1 MMMKR
6 SLLTV
11 VALLL
16 MAASAAAAT
25 LEGRIVNGTTGEPA
39 RADRVAL
46 FDVTQASPEPVADA
60 LDVDGSFTLTG
71 IPEAA
76 AAHFRLQVWVGEE
89 EFTQH
94 VTSFDTPMDVF
105 IYEKTNETTGVALLR
120 HHLIFTR
127 DPEHMQVT
135 EFFEF
140 DNRNDPP
147 RVISA
152 DALPMR
158 LELDHDIH
166 GEATASL
173 MGSGAPVQ
181 VNMVPTDEARVMG
194 IASDLQPGATRVVV
208 RYLMHED
215 DRALAWASRSLFATE
230 ERRVFVSPTD
240 IVVEAGE
247 MIPTES
253 TIEDYA
259 AYAGLVSSPGDEWV
273 VSLSGGSAA
282 TAAEDHSSH
291 SEADRASAFTEI
303 VARPNRVTNNR
314 TMILIGL
321 GGVLLLAT
329 VVALGTTQRPAV
341 STADGGGEGRVA
353 VSKIADRYVAG
364 KITREEYEREAARL
378 MKKSGR
384 RAGATPVS

>member
-1 MMMKR
+1 MMKR

-11 VALLL
+11 VALILT
-16 MAASAAAAT
+16 ASSAPAAT

-39 RADRVAL
+39 HADRVAL
-46 FDVTQASPEPVADA
+46 FDVTQTGAEPVAEA
-60 LDVDGSFTLTG
+60 LDIDGSFTLTG

-76 AAHFRLQVWVGEE
+76 AAHFRLQIWTGDK

-94 VTSFDTPMDVF
+94 ITSFDTPMDVF
-105 IYEKTNETTGVALLR
+105 VYDMTDDTAGVVLLR

-127 DPEHMQVT
+127 DPEHIQIT

-152 DALPMR
+152 NALPMR
-158 LELDHDIH
+158 FHFEHDIH

-173 MGSGAPVQ
+173 MGTGVPVD
-181 VNMVPTDEARVMG
+181 VDMVPTDESMVMG
-194 IASDLQPGATRVVV
+194 LATELPPGATRVVV
-208 RYLMHED
+208 RYLVHED
-215 DRALAWASRSLFATE
+215 NRTMVWASRSLFSTE

-247 MIPTES
+247 MIPTDS
-253 TIEDYA
+253 VIDDYA
-259 AYAGLVSSPGDEWV
+259 AYAGLVSAPGDEWV
-273 VSLSGGSAA
+273 VNLSGGSAA
-282 TAAEDHSSH
+282 AATADDHGSQT
-291 SEADRASAFTEI
+291 ETNRAGAFTEI
-303 VARPNRVTNNR
+303 VSRPNRLTNSR
-314 TMILIGL
+314 TKILVGM
-321 GGVLLLAT
+321 GGALLLAT
-329 VVALGTTQRPAV
+329 VVALATTKRPA
-341 STADGGGEGRVA
+341 AAAGAGAGEGRIA

-378 MKKSGR
+378 LKKSGR
-384 RAGATPVS
+384 SAGATPVS